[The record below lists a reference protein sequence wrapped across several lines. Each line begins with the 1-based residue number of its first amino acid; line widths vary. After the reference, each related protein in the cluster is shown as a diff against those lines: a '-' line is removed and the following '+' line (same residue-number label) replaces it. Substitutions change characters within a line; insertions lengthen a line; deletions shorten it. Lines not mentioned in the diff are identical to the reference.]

1 MDSSRSNSTFTMP
14 LPKLPMDELFDRVR
28 ESLEKMDRREAAKK
42 RRREALAEKR
52 WRERCR
58 KRKNAVEKG
67 PLFPTWASAGASTLD
82 EELEADAVG
91 SSSLADEEALSD
103 KEDSAPE
110 SPPYKSKYSF
120 PAPEKTAKEPI
131 PEEELIR
138 RRKVEQELM
147 EMSRKITEEKKR
159 QERIIPLVWNKP
171 TFDPFPSSKA
181 SDAAAAA
188 DGNEGVSSSRSNSTD
203 DKSEG
208 AKERQNPNP
217 RKRGFDQVEGK
228 KPYRNLNAIG
238 VPPQASAYYARDESL
253 YGRGGHIMGFG
264 CFSQCS
270 QEEIDDFVA
279 FVDKLIPTDPKWKRT
294 KPSTE
299 SSTDDDKDKDSTS

>member
-1 MDSSRSNSTFTMP
+1 MP
-14 LPKLPMDELFDRVR
+14 LPKLSMDELFDRVS

-42 RRREALAEKR
+42 RRREALVEKR

-67 PLFPTWASAGASTLD
+67 PLFPTWASAGASSSELLD

-91 SSSLADEEALSD
+91 SSSLADEELSD
-103 KEDSAPE
+103 KEDSAPG
-110 SPPYKSKYSF
+110 SPPYKSKYSY
-120 PAPEKTAKEPI
+120 PAPPAKTAPEPI

-147 EMSRKITEEKKR
+147 ALSKKITEEKKR
-159 QERIIPLVWNKP
+159 QERMIPLVWDKP

-188 DGNEGVSSSRSNSTD
+188 DSADG
-203 DKSEG
+203 DKSE
-208 AKERQNPNP
+208 AKEPQNPNP
-217 RKRGFDQVEGK
+217 QKRDFDQVAGK

-253 YGRGGHIMGFG
+253 YGPEGYSMGLG
-264 CFSQCS
+264 CYRKYSR
-270 QEEIDDFVA
+270 EEVDDFVA
-279 FVDKLIPTDPKWKRT
+279 FVDKWIPTDPKWKIR
-294 KPSTE
+294 KSSTE
-299 SSTDDDKDKDSTS
+299 STDDNKDKDSTGLGCYRKY

>member
-1 MDSSRSNSTFTMP
+1 MDSSPSKSTFTMP

-28 ESLEKMDRREAAKK
+28 DSLEKMDRRQAAKK

-58 KRKNAVEKG
+58 KRKNAVDKG
-67 PLFPTWASAGASTLD
+67 PLFPTWASAGASSLD
-82 EELEADAVG
+82 EELEADAVE

-110 SPPYKSKYSF
+110 SPSYKSKYSY

-131 PEEELIR
+131 PEEELMR

-147 EMSRKITEEKKR
+147 EMSRKITKEKKR

-188 DGNEGVSSSRSNSTD
+188 DGGDSASSSRSDSTD
-203 DKSEG
+203 DKSE
-208 AKERQNPNP
+208 AKEPQNLNS
-217 RKRGFDQVEGK
+217 RKRVFDEVEGK

-253 YGRGGHIMGFG
+253 YGADGYRMGW
-264 CFSQCS
+264 CYRQYSK
-270 QEEIDDFVA
+270 EEVDDFVA
-279 FVDKLIPTDPKWKRT
+279 FVDKWIPTNPKWKIRKT
-294 KPSTE
+294 STE
-299 SSTDDDKDKDSTS
+299 SSIDDDKDKGST

>member
-1 MDSSRSNSTFTMP
+1 MDSSPSRTTFTMP
-14 LPKLPMDELFDRVR
+14 LPKLPMDELFDRVC

-42 RRREALAEKR
+42 RRREALVEKR
-52 WRERCR
+52 WQERC
-58 KRKNAVEKG
+58 KKLSNVDDKG
-67 PLFPTWASAGASTLD
+67 PLFPTWASAGASSSELLD

-91 SSSLADEEALSD
+91 SSSLADEELSD
-103 KEDSAPE
+103 KEDSAPG
-110 SPPYKSKYSF
+110 SPPYKSKYSY
-120 PAPEKTAKEPI
+120 PAPAKTAPEPI

-147 EMSRKITEEKKR
+147 ALSKKITEEKKR
-159 QERIIPLVWNKP
+159 QERMIPLVWDKP

-188 DGNEGVSSSRSNSTD
+188 DSADG
-203 DKSEG
+203 DKSE
-208 AKERQNPNP
+208 AKEPQNPNP
-217 RKRGFDQVEGK
+217 QKRDFDQVAGK

-264 CFSQCS
+264 CFSQYS
-270 QEEIDDFVA
+270 EEEMDDFVA
-279 FVDKLIPTDPKWKRT
+279 FVDKLIPTNSKWKKT
-294 KPSTE
+294 KSSTE
-299 SSTDDDKDKDSTS
+299 STDDNKDKDSTS